1 LEWQEFV
8 GLMALVWPDRLVP
21 VVSREG
27 SKVRKGKK
35 RRHRSKI
42 PRALIAGFFAY
53 HIAIRLHPLL
63 ILFVFPSSRET
74 NGITSAAHSNSQL
87 ITRAPTAK
95 ARAMTQP
102 EAKPWI
108 NAINAYTP
116 GKAKGDDGRV
126 LIKLSANE
134 NPLGCSEHATA
145 ALVEA
150 RTTLARYPDPASN
163 ALREAL
169 GAAYSLDPD
178 QIVCGTGSDELL
190 NLIAMGYAGAGDE
203 IIYVRYGFSVYDI
216 AARKCAATVVVAP
229 DKDYGT
235 DVDALLALVNARTR
249 VVFVANPNNPT
260 GTYADDGEIARLHAG
275 LPADCV
281 LVLDQAYGEYLD
293 DDGAAAFDLA
303 RWHANV
309 LITRTFSKI
318 YGLAAERIGWAYGQP
333 GLIATLN
340 RIRAPFNVT
349 AAGQSA
355 AIAALAD
362 TEFVAH
368 SRQHNSE
375 WRDWMAGEIASL
387 SNHGLTAIPS
397 QANFLMVMFEGQC
410 SAETAYKGLM
420 DAGYIVRW
428 LPGQGLANG
437 LRITIGSE
445 EENRGVMAALR
456 GILGQHW

>member
-1 LEWQEFV
+1 
-8 GLMALVWPDRLVP
+8 MARC
-21 VVSREG
+21 
-27 SKVRKGKK
+27 
-35 RRHRSKI
+35 
-42 PRALIAGFFAY
+42 
-53 HIAIRLHPLL
+53 
-63 ILFVFPSSRET
+63 
-74 NGITSAAHSNSQL
+74 
-87 ITRAPTAK
+87 
-95 ARAMTQP
+95 MTQP

-108 NAINAYTP
+108 NAIHAYTP
-116 GKAKGDDGRV
+116 GKAKSDDGRV

-134 NPLGCSEHATA
+134 NPLGCSEQATA

-150 RTTLARYPDPASN
+150 RATLARYPDPASN

-169 GAAYSLDPD
+169 GNAYDLEAD

-235 DVDALLALVNARTR
+235 DVDALLALVNEKTR
-249 VVFVANPNNPT
+249 VVFIANPNNPT
-260 GTYADDGEIARLHAG
+260 GTFSADAEIAQLHAG
-275 LPADCV
+275 LPTDCV
-281 LVLDQAYGEYLD
+281 LVLDQAYGEYLE
-293 DDGAAAFDLA
+293 DDGPAAFDLA
-303 RWHANV
+303 RKHANV

-349 AAGQSA
+349 SAGQAA

-368 SRQHNSE
+368 SRKHNLE
-375 WRDWMAGEIASL
+375 WREWMAGEIASL
-387 SNHGLTAIPS
+387 SNHGLKAIPS
-397 QANFLMVMFEGQC
+397 WANFLMVIFEGKT
-410 SAETAYKGLM
+410 SAETVYKDLM
-420 DAGYIVRW
+420 DEGYIVRW

-445 EENRGVMAALR
+445 EENLGVMAALR
-456 GILGQHW
+456 KILEAHN